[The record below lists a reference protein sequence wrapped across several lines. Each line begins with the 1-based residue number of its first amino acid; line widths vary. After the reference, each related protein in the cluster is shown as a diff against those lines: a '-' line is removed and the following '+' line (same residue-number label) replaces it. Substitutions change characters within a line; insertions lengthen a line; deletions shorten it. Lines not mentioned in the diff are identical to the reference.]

1 MTPQELRRGVLR
13 RAAQL
18 AAQRLIE
25 GAILFTCAGTVR
37 WLPGWL
43 YLGASVVLVIANGV
57 YLLPRN
63 PEVIVERGKTHEGTR
78 GFEWVV
84 LPVYTAGYVGILV
97 VSGLDGRF
105 GWSSLGLLWAAVGLA
120 LMAVGM
126 VPVAG
131 AMAVNRNLEQT
142 VRIQND
148 RGHRVATEGPYRWV
162 RHPMYLG
169 MVLALPGSVLLL
181 GSAWAFVPAA
191 VALAALVARTAL
203 EDRTLRRD
211 LEGYSEYSKRTP
223 YRLIPGLW

>member
-1 MTPQELRRGVLR
+1 
-13 RAAQL
+13 
-18 AAQRLIE
+18 
-25 GAILFTCAGTVR
+25 
-37 WLPGWL
+37 
-43 YLGASVVLVIANGV
+43 
-57 YLLPRN
+57 
-63 PEVIVERGKTHEGTR
+63 
-78 GFEWVV
+78 
-84 LPVYTAGYVGILV
+84 
-97 VSGLDGRF
+97 
-105 GWSSLGLLWAAVGLA
+105 
-120 LMAVGM
+120 
-126 VPVAG
+126 
-131 AMAVNRNLEQT
+131 VNRNLEQT